1 MVTAPTIDTSD
12 PAQLEALYGNFG
24 MFDHW
29 RKVVLSDCQ
38 EMIRAQM
45 LEEDVKPTDKRLD
58 ALAHIHP
65 IYVEFLTQGLQG
77 RIKREQNVRETLAHG
92 GMR

>member
-1 MVTAPTIDTSD
+1 MVTVPGYNPND
-12 PAQLEALYGNFG
+12 PAHLEALYGNFG
-24 MFDHW
+24 LFEHW
-29 RKVVLSDCQ
+29 RKVVLSDCK

-45 LEEDVKPTDKRLD
+45 LEEEVKPTDKRLD
-58 ALAHIHP
+58 DLGHIHP

-77 RIKREQNVRETLAHG
+77 RIKREQNVRETMG